1 MTGPGRM
8 LLNERLRD
16 RRMNDN
22 ANRDSAT
29 HYDIY
34 KEDASA
40 RGNDYGMHSD
50 YAGNPDYGRGYA
62 DGLADGRRGVKG
74 TGPYGMRDRND
85 YNQDSAYNDRRDYND
100 QRDYDMRDYGI
111 PRLTPEDLQW
121 WKNHLENEDGTKG
134 PRFNLSQT
142 TPVAERLGIRFNNYT
157 PEEFCM
163 AMNMFYSDFCMD
175 LRNFIPQER
184 EATEYA
190 KMARRFMEDKDAGV
204 KGSDKL
210 AVYYHCIVRKQ

>member
-1 MTGPGRM
+1 MTGSGKM
-8 LLNERLRD
+8 LLDRRLRD
-16 RRMNDN
+16 RRMNDY
-22 ANRDSAT
+22 ANQDSAT

-34 KEDASA
+34 KEDARA
-40 RGNDYGMHSD
+40 RGNDYGMHGD
-50 YAGNPDYGRGYA
+50 YVGNPDYGRGYA

-85 YNQDSAYNDRRDYND
+85 YNQDSAYNESH
-100 QRDYDMRDYGI
+100 DYDDGDYGV
-111 PRLTPEDLQW
+111 PRLTAEDLHW
-121 WKNHLENEDGTKG
+121 WKNHIENEDGTKG

-163 AMNMFYSDFCMD
+163 AMNMLYSDFCMD
-175 LRNFIPQER
+175 LRNLIPQER

-190 KMARRFMEDKDAGV
+190 KMARRFMEDKDASV